1 VPEQNLDCQIA
12 SNCDPPF
19 AWNGGSDSILMKFA
33 DDPWFSNGESA
44 PCERTFGFR
53 RLCRVGCCFKA

>member
-1 VPEQNLDCQIA
+1 MELRCKIADNSDPLRGLFA
-12 SNCDPPF
+12 SNS
-19 AWNGGSDSILMKFA
+19 GSDSILMKFA
-33 DDPWFSNGESA
+33 NDRWFSNGESA